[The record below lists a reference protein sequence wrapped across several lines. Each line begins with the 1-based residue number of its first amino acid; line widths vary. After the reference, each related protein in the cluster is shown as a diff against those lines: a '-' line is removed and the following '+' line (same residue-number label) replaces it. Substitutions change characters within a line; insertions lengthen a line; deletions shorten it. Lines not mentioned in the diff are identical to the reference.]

1 MDGSVEEIRLTGV
14 HGDFSVTSNE
24 FGSCTQFW
32 LDGLGGFFGGVST
45 SSSNTQRTLGHGVFP
60 EPSLRTG
67 RVLTFGG
74 LLRLENSS
82 DTYTTQRYLSGLLWD
97 GKFGELTV
105 TLEGSD
111 YSMQVK
117 LDGEPKITP
126 TGSNHVSFQIPLL
139 APDPFIYAPPRLYQI
154 YPAGAGQGLV
164 FPLFSTKMAGT
175 PDPATV
181 LGLPEV
187 FGKGVVNDNGS
198 NPSPDGGKVAKITA
212 TTASLFFGSWG
223 GATIPATLYN
233 KMCRLR
239 LWVFSPT
246 GESVTI
252 RVRHN
257 NTDAAL
263 VTNQEVIA
271 KSKAGTWTPTDIW
284 VRPTSTTSSV
294 TLTAAD
300 LTATADNPIWV
311 GGALATGGSISP
323 VLDWGAGAPMGGAFA
338 NAGNADAH
346 PVYTVHGSW
355 SAGFRIT
362 TGSKVIEYPAP
373 VVVGHPVIIDHK
385 TGSVTVSG
393 VDQTYRLTR
402 RDWVAVPPDEAIQPR
417 ITALS
422 PSNGWCDI
430 TISDTYI

>member
-82 DTYTTQRYLSGLLWD
+82 DTYTAQRYLSGLLWD

-154 YPAGAGQGLV
+154 FPAGAGQGLV
-164 FPLFSTKMAGT
+164 FPLFTTKAKASTGNLASF
-175 PDPATV
+175 A
-181 LGLPEV
+181 
-187 FGKGVVNDNGS
+187 S
-198 NPSPDGGKVAKITA
+198 TA
-212 TTASLFFGSWG
+212 TSNGTVTAGQDGRQVLTVTREGNNFPGSFVLTNVPTTPGKNYTVKTSVQGSTPGTSYAIRTNIYG
-223 GATIPATLYN
+223 GSYASAKYFVTDSVGNIIVPAPVDSWDERT
-233 KMCRLR
+233 
-239 LWVFSPT
+239 W
-246 GESVTI
+246 
-252 RVRHN
+252 
-257 NTDAAL
+257 L
-263 VTNQEVIA
+263 VTAPQGSTSLALTWFPIHPNGAQT
-271 KSKAGTWTPTDIW
+271 GTQSITVEI
-284 VRPTSTTSSV
+284 VEST
-294 TLTAAD
+294 
-300 LTATADNPIWV
+300 
-311 GGALATGGSISP
+311 P
-323 VLDWGAGAPMGGAFA
+323 VLDWGAGAPVGGAFA
-338 NAGNADAH
+338 NSGNADAH

-362 TGSKVIEYPAP
+362 TGSKVIEYPSP
-373 VVVGHPVIIDHK
+373 VVVGHPVVIDHK

-393 VDQTYRLTR
+393 VDQTYRLSR
-402 RDWVAVPPDEAIQPR
+402 RDWVAVPAGEAIQPR
-417 ITALS
+417 ITGLA
-422 PSNGWCDI
+422 PSTGWCDI